1 MTMQTTLAVEDI
13 TLTLPE
19 LLDSLAPGDQVILTR
34 NHQPVAKLVSE
45 ASKTLQPRKA
55 GNWGS
60 KTGARLVLAGG
71 PETGARLGGRKPRRD
86 WYWQKSSV
94 PSAEDVIDRQAN

>member
-13 TLTLPE
+13 KLTLPE
-19 LLDSLAPGDQVILTR
+19 LLDSLAPGDEVILTR

-45 ASKTLQPRKA
+45 ASKTRQPRKA

-60 KTGARLVLAGG
+60 KTGARLVLAGDG
-71 PETGARLGGRKPRRD
+71 NRGGRKPGRD
-86 WYWQKSSV
+86 WYWRKSSV